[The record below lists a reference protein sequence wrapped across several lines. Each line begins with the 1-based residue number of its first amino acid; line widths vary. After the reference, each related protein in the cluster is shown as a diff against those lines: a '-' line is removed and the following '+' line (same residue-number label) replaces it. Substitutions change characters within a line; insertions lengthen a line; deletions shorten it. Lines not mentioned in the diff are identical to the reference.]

1 MSLENLKL
9 SELVKNQSSRIELGK
24 QSMQMFGYIYFPHY
38 FTFKSPPFHKDFT
51 KRLQDDDITRVAEC
65 DFRESAKSVLV
76 DLVYVLWNICYQKRR
91 FVIIGSE
98 TSEQATMQLSA
109 IIYELQA
116 NDMILRDFGVLYKE
130 TRKAD
135 EVTRKKSVKDF
146 ITENNIRVMSK
157 GKGESIRGLRH
168 LKWRPDLYI
177 GDDLDSLKTV
187 KEPEQ
192 REKTYRYLKAEVMS
206 GMNQEY
212 GKVVIIG
219 NMIHFDCIMAR
230 LKKDKLWDY
239 NEVPIYKDG
248 KLAWPERHFWKEEEA
263 NEYNNKIKV
272 KELKRT
278 SIELIKRDKGT
289 LVFAQEYLLQ
299 PMSDEDRIIKPEWIQ
314 YYDKLPDRE
323 WLLTKG
329 FIDPAIKEKERSDYS
344 AICIAAKDK
353 RKKTIYIMDIWQG
366 KISMDKQADKVIEK
380 HNFWDT
386 VEFGVEVNAYQEALK
401 QTIDNKPAF
410 VPTRGITQTKDKV
423 TRLLAIQPYIERGDI
438 VFDRKLSA
446 LVEQLIEFPLGE
458 HDDMVDAMISVVE
471 RLIKGGVRFNSLKTE
486 EQDKPL
492 TANLMEKIF

>member
-1 MSLENLKL
+1 MCLN
-9 SELVKNQSSRIELGK
+9 ELIQNQEKRIELCR
-24 QSMQMFGYIYFPHY
+24 QSMLLFGYTYFPHY
-38 FTFKSPPFHKDFT
+38 FTFKSPPFHKDFV
-51 KRLQDDDITRVAEC
+51 KRLQNDDITRVAEC

-353 RKKTIYIMDIWQG
+353 RKKTIYIMDI
-366 KISMDKQADKVIEK
+366 
-380 HNFWDT
+380 
-386 VEFGVEVNAYQEALK
+386 
-401 QTIDNKPAF
+401 
-410 VPTRGITQTKDKV
+410 
-423 TRLLAIQPYIERGDI
+423 
-438 VFDRKLSA
+438 
-446 LVEQLIEFPLGE
+446 
-458 HDDMVDAMISVVE
+458 
-471 RLIKGGVRFNSLKTE
+471 
-486 EQDKPL
+486 
-492 TANLMEKIF
+492 